1 MKNRGKNKEE
11 RKQDKKK
18 ERKILIMANFNQLLF
33 RHIFETQIHIQT
45 QILKTFML
53 ALATNDFL

>member
-1 MKNRGKNKEE
+1 MENKNE
-11 RKQDKKK
+11 
-18 ERKILIMANFNQLLF
+18 LLS

-45 QILKTFML
+45 KIRKNFIL

>member
-1 MKNRGKNKEE
+1 MKNRGKDKEE

-18 ERKILIMANFNQLLF
+18 ERKILIMTNFNELLF
-33 RHIFETQIHIQT
+33 RHIFQT